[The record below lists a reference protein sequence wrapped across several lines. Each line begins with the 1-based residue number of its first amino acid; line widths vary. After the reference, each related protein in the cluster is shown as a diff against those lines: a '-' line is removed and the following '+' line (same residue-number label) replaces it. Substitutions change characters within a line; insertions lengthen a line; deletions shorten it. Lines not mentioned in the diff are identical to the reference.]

1 MNIAP
6 LQLART
12 QFTASLSFL
21 ALFLAFSMALAWI
34 LLFFKLRARRGEAGW
49 TAAYRF
55 WVRIFA
61 LSFVLALAS
70 AMPVLVQLAS
80 LWPGLMDKIGNVAGP
95 LLGFGVLSVFIL
107 KSCFLGV
114 MLFGQRRVSDLAHT
128 LAILMVAVGQVVAV
142 GWIVSFQ
149 SWLQTPDG
157 AALIDG
163 RYQVYDWVAV
173 ILNPSFGWRMALTV
187 LGAFLAASFL
197 MLGLTALQALRR
209 PLDDGERFAYKTAL
223 VLALA
228 ASLLQ
233 APAGWGLGEVVARL
247 QPAKAAALA
256 GYWHSGT
263 DPAVVLAGWPDAAA
277 QVNRSAVQVNDAGGR
292 WLARDAEAGYIGLDK
307 YSGMQPPVA
316 FVFLSLRVMWL
327 LAVAMVVAAVLS
339 FCMTFRRNYDPSAM
353 PRWWL
358 RIMTGMMF
366 VGGAFVVLGVW
377 VAQVGLQPYIVNRTI
392 TQSEVLSPVA
402 ASSLWWGL
410 AGYGLLYFLLLAAFV
425 GMLFHAARYG
435 VVPVRK
441 IGGTP

>member
-21 ALFLAFSMALAWI
+21 ALFLALSMALAWI
-34 LLFFKLRARRGEAGW
+34 LLFFKLRARGAQAGW
-49 TAAYRF
+49 IAAYRF

-114 MLFGQRRVSDLAHT
+114 MLFGPRRVSDLAHT
-128 LAILMVAVGQVVAV
+128 LAVLMVAIGQVVAV
-142 GWIVSFQ
+142 GWAVSLQ

-157 AALIDG
+157 AAIIDG
-163 RYQVYDWVAV
+163 RYQVYDWASV
-173 ILNPSFGWRMALTV
+173 IFNPSFGWRMGLTV
-187 LGAFLAASFL
+187 LGAFLAAAFL
-197 MLGLTALQALRR
+197 ILGVTALQALRR
-209 PLDDGERFAYKTAL
+209 PLDDGERHAYKTAL

-233 APAGWGLGEVVARL
+233 APAAWGLGEVTGRL

-263 DPAVVLAGWPDAAA
+263 TPSVVILGLPDPASQRNLGAWAWH
-277 QVNRSAVQVNDAGGR
+277 DAGGR
-292 WLARDAEAGYIGLDK
+292 WLARDTGAGYIGLDK

-316 FVFLSLRVMWL
+316 FVFLSLRAMWL
-327 LAVAMVVAAVLS
+327 LGGLMFIAAVFSFCLS
-339 FCMTFRRNYDPSAM
+339 FRRGYDPAAM

-358 RIMTGMMF
+358 RVLTAMMF
-366 VGGAFVVLGVW
+366 SGGLSVVLGIW

-392 TQSEVLSPVA
+392 TQSEVLGAVP
-402 ASSLWWGL
+402 ASTLWWGL
-410 AGYGLLYFLLLAAFV
+410 AGYGALYALLLSAFV

-441 IGGTP
+441 IGGSP